1 MSNYNKKSEIFLETS
16 LDQVSLQKIMLGVGD
31 TMKFQQK
38 ITHIPW
44 NFLPWLWHI
53 FIVFWIKF
61 PKLLLIIVYSLT
73 NLVGYFWVWLFLDQ
87 ILWEKKPCCL
97 GEFTKSVSI
106 KGISFFFPFSLLVCR
121 WMRALWAK
129 GGFVGLGEWVQFLV
143 MGVAKV

>member
-16 LDQVSLQKIMLGVGD
+16 LDQVSL
-31 TMKFQQK
+31 QK

-121 WMRALWAK
+121 WMRALW
-129 GGFVGLGEWVQFLV
+129 GWENGFNSWSWGWLKSSSDWSRPLI
-143 MGVAKV
+143 